1 MASESAASPRFFV
14 LEKDETFSRY
24 DADAETVDPVNLGDA
39 PLCPR
44 CGDPL
49 GMLTW
54 LPPYRAQLV
63 RYGEELGDFIE
74 ASGNDLLLSERFAQ
88 AFREEGLTGLEGFH
102 PVEVVRVRR
111 ARRLPKHS
119 HLPQYV
125 VVRPCIGRAAV
136 DLKRGTL
143 QYAAPPTCEEC
154 RSGDLD
160 AVFGFTLEPGTWQGE
175 DVFFARGLPG
185 VVTVSERFERF
196 VTRHGFTNMRLT
208 PTERHVWNPLRR
220 EPPLTLVKP
229 GAP

>member
-1 MASESAASPRFFV
+1 MASESSISPRFFV
-14 LEKDETFSRY
+14 LEKGDTFSRY
-24 DADAETVDPVNLGDA
+24 DVDAAKAKPVNRGDA

-54 LPPYRAQLV
+54 LPPYRVELV

-119 HLPQYV
+119 QLPTYV
-125 VVRPCIGRAAV
+125 GVRPCLGRAAV
-136 DLKRGTL
+136 DVKRGTL

-154 RSGDLD
+154 RSGDLE

-185 VVTVSERFERF
+185 VVTVSERFERL
-196 VTRHGFTNMRLT
+196 VARHGFTNMRLT
-208 PTERHVWNPLRR
+208 PTEQFVWNPLRR
-220 EPPLTLVKP
+220 APPLTVVKP
-229 GAP
+229 DSA